1 MKTDNNYF
9 TFLGQRYEGSWETAY
24 KVYELSKEYPTFAE
38 YLRYEGK
45 PIKTDLKEFISTAE
59 KEFLEN
65 RLRINGYNI
74 TQTANELNITRVG
87 LTIKIKAL
95 QIDMPGHKINYNK
108 N

>member
-1 MKTDNNYF
+1 MKADNNYF
-9 TFLGQRYEGSWETAY
+9 TFLGQRYDGNWEQA
-24 KVYELSKEYPTFAE
+24 YELYKLSRDYATFSE

-74 TQTANELNITRVG
+74 TQTAKELNITRVG

-95 QIDMPGHKINYNK
+95 QIDMPGHKINYN